1 MFDDDVEAA
10 IKAVED
16 REQGCPDDPQ
26 LAAIWRDERDGRAYC
41 PGDPILAAALDATR
55 HLPDS
60 GPIEPEPT
68 RPVERPEARGG
79 GDPWNEGQALQ
90 AAHERNSWLATGR
103 YKEAD
108 SVRVREA
115 GGDRG

>member
-1 MFDDDVEAA
+1 MWGDDVEAA

-55 HLPDS
+55 SLPDS

-79 GDPWNEGQALQ
+79 GDPWKEGQALQ
-90 AAHERNSWLATGR
+90 AAHERSSWVNSGAYR
-103 YKEAD
+103 FAD
-108 SVRVREA
+108 TRRVRDL
-115 GGDRG
+115 GGEP